1 MNVSVIAA
9 AIGII
14 LSISIAALVIY
25 ITTPSEFKFQPTT
38 YYTTT
43 DKSQNIT
50 QTQTAEKPNVVR
62 PYIIQLNNTKINT
75 SNTLS
80 LLGLIANSSILQKLN
95 SSLYL
100 GLTNQNEV
108 NNMSPLN
115 SSLLFY
121 TYPNLI
127 VAHPD
132 SVTYFYLYCQCSN
145 NNTLIYTYNMTG
157 WVEVVHDQ
165 YLGMKGDIQ
174 IYNVTLKI
182 LNVKPVTIILLPV
195 YDVYNYQ
202 VQYITLIITPKG

>member
-25 ITTPSEFKFQPTT
+25 ITTPSEFKLQTAT
-38 YYTTT
+38 NYYTTT
-43 DKSQNIT
+43 IRSQNI
-50 QTQTAEKPNVVR
+50 TQTAEKPNVVR
-62 PYIIQLNNTKINT
+62 PYIIQLNDTKINT
-75 SNTLS
+75 NNTLS
-80 LLGLIANSSILQKLN
+80 LLGLIANTSILQKLN

-100 GLTNQNEV
+100 GLTEEYET

-121 TYPNLI
+121 TYPNII

-132 SVTYFYLYCQCSN
+132 SVAYFYLYCQCSN

-157 WVEVVHDQ
+157 WVEVVNDH
-165 YLGMKGDIQ
+165 YLGMKGDMQ

-195 YDVYNYQ
+195 YDVYSYQ